1 MMRRLNLGCGKD
13 IRQGY
18 VNLDVA
24 RIPGVDVVHDVKKT
38 PWPFKESEFDEV
50 LCRHVLEH
58 MEDLMPVL
66 EELFRIAKPDGR
78 IVVHVPYFASP
89 GAFADPTHK
98 RFFTYQTFRYFQPGD
113 NLEHYTKAR
122 FRILELRL
130 KFFTSGGLLSAISFI
145 PDLFIN
151 ALPNVYERFFSRIFP
166 ASELRAVLRPVK

>member
-1 MMRRLNLGCGKD
+1 MRRLNLGCGKD
-13 IRQGY
+13 IRKDF

-24 RIPGVDVVHDVKKT
+24 KLPGVDVVHDVSRT
-38 PWPFKESEFDEV
+38 PWPFKESEFDEI
-50 LCRHVLEH
+50 LCRHILEH
-58 MEDLMPVL
+58 FDDMMPVL
-66 EELFRIAKPDGR
+66 EELHRITKPDGR
-78 IVVHVPYFASP
+78 ITIQVPYFASP

-130 KFFTSGGLLSAISFI
+130 RFFTSEGLLSALSFL

-151 ALPNVYERFFSRIFP
+151 AAPNVYERFLSRVLP
-166 ASELRAVLRPVK
+166 ASELIAILRPVK